1 MTTAIREDYARPG
14 AQYFTRRQII
24 GLLEGLDDPAVL
36 VAADRRILAANRA
49 YLGHF
54 GLEEDP
60 AGRHCYEV
68 SHRYS
73 RSCDEMGET
82 CCLRECSASGETC
95 RTLHLHHTCE
105 GPLHEDVATHPV
117 VDDCGE
123 VTSFLE
129 VITPS
134 ALATLEP
141 TRERLVGRSP
151 AFNRMLEMVRRVAPS
166 HTTALLLGESG
177 TGKELVALALHKLSP
192 QANRPFVPVECSG
205 LSESLFESELF
216 GHEKGAFTGAA
227 QRKMGL
233 VEAAEGGT
241 LFLDEV
247 GDIPL
252 SQQIKLLRLLEAG
265 IYRRVGSIEQRRA
278 RFRLVCATHRNL
290 QEMVHEGLF
299 RNDLYFRISTF
310 PIHLPPLRE
319 RSGDVPVLVEHLL
332 ERLGYRTRF
341 RLAPET
347 LCLLARHSFPGN
359 VRELLNVLERACLL
373 SDGDTILPRH
383 LPPEI
388 HEAAPSPGVVEEVP
402 PCREVVPLAQLEE
415 RYLRTL
421 VEHFAGSRRELAGL
435 LGVSER
441 TLYRK
446 LSSLPAPPG

>member
-1 MTTAIREDYARPG
+1 
-14 AQYFTRRQII
+14 
-24 GLLEGLDDPAVL
+24 
-36 VAADRRILAANRA
+36 
-49 YLGHF
+49 
-54 GLEEDP
+54 
-60 AGRHCYEV
+60 
-68 SHRYS
+68 
-73 RSCDEMGET
+73 
-82 CCLRECSASGETC
+82 
-95 RTLHLHHTCE
+95 
-105 GPLHEDVATHPV
+105 
-117 VDDCGE
+117 
-123 VTSFLE
+123 
-129 VITPS
+129 
-134 ALATLEP
+134 
-141 TRERLVGRSP
+141 
-151 AFNRMLEMVRRVAPS
+151 MLEMVRRVAPS